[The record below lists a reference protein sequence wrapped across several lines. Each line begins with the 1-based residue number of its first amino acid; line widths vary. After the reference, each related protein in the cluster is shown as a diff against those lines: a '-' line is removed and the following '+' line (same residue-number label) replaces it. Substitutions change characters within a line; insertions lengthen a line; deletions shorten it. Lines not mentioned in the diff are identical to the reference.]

1 MPSQHNFLSFTEV
14 SEFESD
20 ILLDNSSPATVL
32 NDGSTS
38 QHSAENFPEEIPD
51 TETLENNT
59 ESLIPYTEV
68 TQEVVYM
75 TGEHD
80 ADILTQLQ
88 VTNNLLG
95 IILALQV
102 FMLAFTF
109 LKFFIRVIKDNVT
122 NFFT

>member
-1 MPSQHNFLSFTEV
+1 MSKYNFLSFTEV
-14 SEFESD
+14 SEFEPD
-20 ILLDNSSPATVL
+20 VLLDSST
-32 NDGSTS
+32 DSESGSTS
-38 QHSAENFPEEIPD
+38 QHSAENFPEEIPV

-59 ESLIPYTEV
+59 ESLVPYEV
-68 TQEVVYM
+68 TTEVVYM

-102 FMLAFTF
+102 FLLAFTF

-122 NFFT
+122 NLFT